1 MWIARLPA
9 TYPHIHSPAKN
20 KTFFYLDLNVKT
32 DCSDSYLDWNVL
44 HQPCPMRCEPER
56 GVYFQPGVSLKRYD

>member
-44 HQPCPMRCEPER
+44 
-56 GVYFQPGVSLKRYD
+56 Y